1 MELIF
6 FILCLSAPFF
16 VASTLSSDG
25 LTLLSLLNHLTSVP
39 PSLKSSWN
47 SSDSTH
53 CSWIGIQCDQ
63 YGKVISLNLTSY
75 GIFGQLGPEIEQLT
89 QLQNLVLV
97 ANGFSGTIPL
107 ELGNCSLLEYID
119 VSDNSFSGSIP
130 YTLKSLQKLKY
141 VRFSTNLLN
150 GEIPEALFQI
160 PELEGIDLHN
170 NNLSG
175 PIPSNIGNTTGL
187 LKLHLSSNQL
197 SGAIPSSIGNCSKL
211 KALVV
216 NDNTFT
222 GVLPQS
228 LNDLKNLV
236 YLDAKNNSLGGTIP
250 LGFGSCGKLF
260 ILDLSF
266 NVFSG
271 GIPSGL
277 GNCSN
282 LAELAV
288 VKSNLAGSIP
298 SSLGLLLKISIL
310 RLPGNHLSGNIP
322 PEIGNSKSLKKLHL
336 YSNQLGGPIP
346 NELGGLSNLEDLE
359 LYSNNLTGE
368 IPLSIWKIQNLK
380 HVILHNNS
388 LSGKLPSEMTELKH
402 LKNISLFDN
411 RFSGSIP
418 QNLGINSSLVKL
430 DLMNNT
436 FTGGIP
442 PNLCFGKQLHTLSLG
457 LNQLQG
463 AIPQDLGRCAT
474 LGRLV
479 LNENNLSGSLPE
491 FESNQNIIYMDM
503 SKNNISGIIPSSLGN
518 CTSLQALI
526 FSTNNITGLIPIE
539 LGNLVN
545 LQALNLAQ
553 NNLEGALPQEL
564 SYCTKMLTFDVG
576 FNFLNGSFPS
586 SMKSWTGL
594 TKLILR
600 ENHFTGVIPSSLSEY
615 DQLLE
620 LQLGGNMFVGKI
632 PASIGSLQNLLYGL
646 NMSDN
651 KLTGEIPLELGKLQK
666 LQSLDIS
673 LNNLTGVIHVLG
685 ELPSLIEFNI
695 SYNSFS
701 GALPEWSIQHLNI
714 SPSSVMGNP
723 GLCVYCSTSSGSSCA
738 NSSLLKRCDFE
749 STHHKG
755 SRRSILF
762 IALGFVGFVIC
773 LPGILLIYYH
783 HFGQLSSQGSEEE
796 VLSHYEKQD
805 FICEFGQRAPLEGAF
820 FCPDPEASYSS
831 DRGDFRIIDLINATE
846 NFDDKY
852 IIGEGGH
859 GKVYIAEL
867 GIGAFAIKKV
877 KFGLRN
883 RRKLNMIKEVEM
895 TSKIRHQNVARS
907 LGFWIGDEY
916 GLTISR
922 YMEKGSLHDVL
933 HENNPLPDLA
943 WNVRYKIAFGIAKGL
958 AYLHHDFDPPILH
971 RDIKPKN
978 ILLDSDMQPYIT
990 DFGISIALNQSSAVM
1005 RMRSTYHL
1013 GTRGFMAPEIGYLI
1027 APRCEL
1033 DIYSYGVV
1041 LLELIT
1047 RKKVLDY
1054 SFVEGETTLVGWI
1067 KSVWRRTRELEEI
1080 VDSGLAWE
1088 LSDVNVKA
1096 QVIKV
1101 FLVALICTQKYP
1113 RKRLKMMDIVEFY
1126 ETPTDPG
1133 ILVRHD
1139 NDSDRDPQTLTDSFH
1154 LGNSVVTA
1162 LASLFFQEE
1171 VNIPANEGSS
1181 SALDEVEATADAINL
1196 NIIRRGTPGVV
1207 SRVKRCSGVTCAEK
1221 KLTFAGNFDNILS
1234 SAAVVEILG
1243 KIRHRKI
1250 VRMLQRSMKNDYIL
1264 IWYEYMENGNLHDL
1278 LHEKKPPPP
1287 LNWAVRYQ
1295 IATGIAHGLAYLHYD
1310 CDPPVVH
1317 CAIKPKNI
1325 LLDSL
1330 MEPHIA
1336 DFSSAKLLDGYSLMP
1351 LPSTYILGTLG
1362 YITPENTHD
1371 TAITR
1376 GFDVYSYGVV
1386 LLQLITR
1393 KKAVDQSFMSG
1404 FEIGVWV
1411 RSLWREAGDIFKIV
1425 DSSLAEELLNPGTN
1439 VFEQVS
1445 KVLSM
1450 ALSCTEE
1457 DPSMRPTMR
1466 DVINE
1471 LVIPSK
1477 RFEKEKASMF

>member
-1 MELIF
+1 MTLQLCFSGHLYVASAISSGWLTQLTLELCACFHLNLLRSGSSNFRHAKLQTNSSDILPLVARMIYPQPMELLL
-6 FILCLSAPFF
+6 FILCLSAPLY

-53 CSWIGIQCDQ
+53 CSWIGIRCDQ
-63 YGKVISLNLTSY
+63 YGKVISLNLTAY
-75 GIFGQLGPEIEQLT
+75 RIFGQLGPEIGQLT
-89 QLQNLVLV
+89 HLQNLVLV

-107 ELGNCSLLEYID
+107 ELGNCSLLEYINL
-119 VSDNSFSGSIP
+119 SDNSFTGSIP
-130 YTLKSLQKLKY
+130 YTLKTLQKLKY

-150 GEIPEALFQI
+150 GEIPETLFQI

-170 NNLSG
+170 NNLGG

-187 LKLHLSSNQL
+187 LTLHLSSNQL
-197 SGAIPSSIGNCSKL
+197 SETIPSSIGNCSKL
-211 KALVV
+211 QALFV
-216 NDNTFT
+216 NDNSFT
-222 GVLPQS
+222 GTLPQS
-228 LNDLKNLV
+228 LNNLKNLV
-236 YLDAKNNSLGGTIP
+236 YLEVRNNSLGGTIP
-250 LGFGSCGKLF
+250 LGSGSCGKLF

-288 VKSNLAGSIP
+288 MKSNLAGSIP

-322 PEIGNSKSLKKLHL
+322 PEIGNCKSLKNLHL
-336 YSNQLGGPIP
+336 YSNQLGGAIP

-368 IPLSIWKIQNLK
+368 IPLTIWKIQNLK

-388 LSGKLPSEMTELKH
+388 LSGKLPPEMTELKH

-411 RFSGSIP
+411 QFSGSIP

-436 FTGGIP
+436 FTGDIP
-442 PNLCFGKQLHTLSLG
+442 PNLCFGKQLHTLNLG

-479 LNENNLSGSLPE
+479 LNENNLSGSLPD
-491 FESNQNIIYMDM
+491 FESNQNLIYMDM
-503 SKNNISGIIPSSLGN
+503 SKNNISGVIPLTLEN
-518 CTSLQALI
+518 CTSLKALI
-526 FSTNNITGLIPIE
+526 FSMNNIKGSIPIE

-545 LQALNLAQ
+545 LQVLNLAH
-553 NNLEGALPQEL
+553 NNLEGPLPQEL

-576 FNFLNGSFPS
+576 FNFLIGFFPS

-594 TKLILR
+594 TNLILR
-600 ENHFTGVIPSSLSEY
+600 ENQFAGVIPSFWSEY

-620 LQLGGNMFVGKI
+620 LQLGGNMFVGEI
-632 PASIGSLQNLLYGL
+632 PTSIGSLQNLLYGL
-646 NMSDN
+646 NLSDN

-673 LNNLTGVIHVLG
+673 LNNLTGVLHVLG
-685 ELPSLIEFNI
+685 ELPSLIEVNI
-695 SYNSFS
+695 SYNSFF
-701 GALPEWSIQHLNI
+701 GPLPEWRIQHLNL

-723 GLCVYCSTSSGSSCA
+723 GLCVYCSTANGSSCA
-738 NSSLLKRCDFE
+738 KSSLLKPCDFE
-749 STHHKG
+749 STGHEAFLP
-755 SRRSILF
+755 R
-762 IALGFVGFVIC
+762 IC
-773 LPGILLIYYH
+773 
-783 HFGQLSSQGSEEE
+783 
-796 VLSHYEKQD
+796 
-805 FICEFGQRAPLEGAF
+805 
-820 FCPDPEASYSS
+820 
-831 DRGDFRIIDLINATE
+831 RGKNL
-846 NFDDKY
+846 DDKY
-852 IIGEGGH
+852 IIGQGAH
-859 GKVYIAEL
+859 GIVYKAEL
-867 GIGAFAIKKV
+867 GIGVFAIKKV
-877 KFGLRN
+877 KFGQRN
-883 RRKLNMIKEVEM
+883 KRKLNMIKEVEM
-895 TSKIRHQNVARS
+895 TRKIRHQNVARS
-907 LGFWIGDEY
+907 LGSWIGDEY

-922 YMEKGSLHDVL
+922 YMENGSLHDVL
-933 HENNPLPDLA
+933 HENNPRPYLV

-958 AYLHHDFDPPILH
+958 AYLHHDFDHPILH

-1005 RMRSTYHL
+1005 RMRSTYTQ
-1013 GTRGFMAPEIGYLI
+1013 GTPGFMAPEIAYAI
-1027 APRCEL
+1027 APGCEL

-1054 SFVEGETTLVGWI
+1054 PFVEEETTLVGWI
-1067 KSVWRRTRELEEI
+1067 KSVWRRTIKLEEI

-1101 FLVALICTQKYP
+1101 LLVALICTQKDP
-1113 RKRLKMMDIVEFY
+1113 RKRLKMRDIVEFY

-1139 NDSDRDPQTLTDSFH
+1139 NNSFH

-1162 LASLFFQEE
+1162 LASLVFQEE
-1171 VNIPANEGSS
+1171 VKIPANEGSS
-1181 SALDEVEATADAINL
+1181 SALDEEEATADANNL
-1196 NIIRRGTPGVV
+1196 NIIRRGTLGAQ
-1207 SRVKRCSGVTCAEK
+1207 CSGVICAEK
-1221 KLTFAGNFDNILS
+1221 KLSFDGNLGNILRE
-1234 SAAVVEILG
+1234 AAIVEILG
-1243 KIRHRKI
+1243 KIRHRNI
-1250 VRMLQRSMKNDYIL
+1250 VRMRQCSIKYDNAL
-1264 IWYEYMENGNLHDL
+1264 IRYECEYMENGNLHDL
-1278 LHEKKPPPP
+1278 LHGKKPPPP
-1287 LNWAVRYQ
+1287 LNWAVRYK
-1295 IATGIAHGLAYLHYD
+1295 IATGIAHGLAHLHYSGY
-1310 CDPPVVH
+1310 PAVVH

-1325 LLDSL
+1325 LLDSD

-1336 DFSSAKLLDGYSLMP
+1336 DFSSAKLLDEYSPMP
-1351 LPSTYILGTLG
+1351 WPSLSVLGRLG
-1362 YITPENTHD
+1362 YITPENTHE

-1376 GFDVYSYGVV
+1376 EFDVHSYGVV

-1393 KKAVDQSFMSG
+1393 KKAVDPSFMSG

-1439 VFEQVS
+1439 VFEQVT

-1450 ALSCTEE
+1450 ALRCTEE
-1457 DPSMRPTMR
+1457 VPSMRPTMR

-1477 RFEKEKASMF
+1477 LFEKEKASIF

>member
-63 YGKVISLNLTSY
+63 YGK
-75 GIFGQLGPEIEQLT
+75 
-89 QLQNLVLV
+89 NLVLV

-130 YTLKSLQKLKY
+130 YTLKSLQKLK
-141 VRFSTNLLN
+141 
-150 GEIPEALFQI
+150 
-160 PELEGIDLHN
+160 IDLHN

-1027 APRCEL
+1027 APRPCMGAFRCKCEGTG
-1033 DIYSYGVV
+1033 YQS
-1041 LLELIT
+1041 
-1047 RKKVLDY
+1047 
-1054 SFVEGETTLVGWI
+1054 
-1067 KSVWRRTRELEEI
+1067 
-1080 VDSGLAWE
+1080 
-1088 LSDVNVKA
+1088 
-1096 QVIKV
+1096 

-1250 VRMLQRSMKNDYIL
+1250 VRMLQQT
-1264 IWYEYMENGNLHDL
+1264 
-1278 LHEKKPPPP
+1278 PPP

-1425 DSSLAEELLNPGTN
+1425 DSSLAEELLNPGMCWAFFLT
-1439 VFEQVS
+1439 
-1445 KVLSM
+1445 
-1450 ALSCTEE
+1450 
-1457 DPSMRPTMR
+1457 PW
-1466 DVINE
+1466 
-1471 LVIPSK
+1471 
-1477 RFEKEKASMF
+1477 

>member
-1 MELIF
+1 MELLL
-6 FILCLSAPFF
+6 FILCLSAPLY

-47 SSDSTH
+47 SSDSTN
-53 CSWIGIQCDQ
+53 CSWIGIRCDQ
-63 YGKVISLNLTSY
+63 YGKVISLNLTAYS
-75 GIFGQLGPEIEQLT
+75 IFGQLGPEIGQLIH
-89 QLQNLVLV
+89 LQNLVLV

-119 VSDNSFSGSIP
+119 LSDNSFSGSIP
-130 YTLKSLQKLKY
+130 YTLKSLQKLTY
-141 VRFSTNLLN
+141 VHFSTNLLN
-150 GEIPEALFQI
+150 GDIPEMLFQI

-170 NNLSG
+170 NNLGG

-211 KALVV
+211 KALFV

-222 GVLPQS
+222 GILPQS
-228 LNDLKNLV
+228 LKNLV
-236 YLDAKNNSLGGTIP
+236 YLDVRNNSLGGTIP
-250 LGFGSCGKLF
+250 LGSGSCGKLF

-282 LAELAV
+282 LVELAV

-322 PEIGNSKSLKKLHL
+322 PEIGNCKSLKKLHL

-368 IPLSIWKIQNLK
+368 IPLTIWKIQYLK

-388 LSGKLPSEMTELKH
+388 LSGKLPSKMTELKH

-411 RFSGSIP
+411 QFSGSMP

-442 PNLCFGKQLHTLSLG
+442 PNLCFGNQLHSLSLG

-503 SKNNISGIIPSSLGN
+503 SKNNIGGVIPSSLGN

-545 LQALNLAQ
+545 LQALNLAH
-553 NNLEGALPQEL
+553 NNFEGPLPQEL

-586 SMKSWTGL
+586 SMKSWIGL

-620 LQLGGNMFVGKI
+620 LQLGGNMFVGEI

-651 KLTGEIPLELGKLQK
+651 KLTGEIPIEIGKLQK

-673 LNNLTGVIHVLG
+673 LNNLTRVIHVLG
-685 ELPSLIEFNI
+685 ELPSLIEVNL
-695 SYNSFS
+695 SYNSFF
-701 GALPEWSIQHLNI
+701 GPLPEWRIQHMNL
-714 SPSSVMGNP
+714 SLSSVMGNP
-723 GLCVYCSTSSGSSCA
+723 GLCVYCSTSNGSSCL
-738 NSSLLKRCDFE
+738 NSSLLKPCDFE
-749 STHHKG
+749 STGHEG
-755 SRRSILF
+755 NRRSILF

-773 LPGILLIYYH
+773 LSGILLVYDH
-783 HFGQLSSQGSEEE
+783 HSGQLSNQGSEELSSQGSEEE
-796 VLSHYEKQD
+796 VPSHYEKQYVNR
-805 FICEFGQRAPLEGAF
+805 EFGQRATLEDD
-820 FCPDPEASYSS
+820 CISQDLEASYSS
-831 DRGDFRIIDLINATE
+831 DRGDFKIIDLINATE

-852 IIGEGGH
+852 IIDKGGD
-859 GKVYIAEL
+859 GIVYKAEL
-867 GIGAFAIKKV
+867 GIGIFAMKKV
-877 KFGLRN
+877 KFGQSK
-883 RRKLNMIKEVEM
+883 RRRSNMIKEVEM

-907 LGFWIGDEY
+907 HGSWIGDEY

-922 YMEKGSLHDVL
+922 YMENGSLHDVL
-933 HENNPLPDLA
+933 HENNPPPHLA
-943 WNVRYKIAFGIAKGL
+943 WKVRYKIAFGIAKGL

-971 RDIKPKN
+971 RDIKPTN

-990 DFGISIALNQSSAVM
+990 DFGISIALNQSSTVM
-1005 RMRSTYHL
+1005 HMRAEYHL
-1013 GTRGFMAPEIGYLI
+1013 GTRGFMALEIGYLI
-1027 APRCEL
+1027 APGCEL

-1113 RKRLKMMDIVEFY
+1113 RKRLKMIDIVEFY

-1139 NDSDRDPQTLTDSFH
+1139 NDSFH
-1154 LGNSVVTA
+1154 LGNSIVTT

-1171 VNIPANEGSS
+1171 VKSPANEGSF
-1181 SALDEVEATADAINL
+1181 SALDEVEATADPNDL

-1207 SRVKRCSGVTCAEK
+1207 SRVQTCSGVICAEK
-1221 KLTFAGNFDNILS
+1221 KLTFAGNLGNILS
-1234 SAAVVEILG
+1234 AAAEVEILG
-1243 KIRHRKI
+1243 KIRHRNI
-1250 VRMLQRSMKNDYIL
+1250 VRMMQCSIKKDYGL

-1278 LHEKKPPPP
+1278 LHEKNPPPP
-1287 LNWAVRYQ
+1287 LNWAVRYK
-1295 IATGIAHGLAYLHYD
+1295 IATGIAHGLAYLHYYGY
-1310 CDPPVVH
+1310 PTVVH

-1325 LLDSL
+1325 LLDSD

-1336 DFSSAKLLDGYSLMP
+1336 DFSSAKRLDGYSLMS
-1351 LPSTYILGTLG
+1351 LPSSSIPGRLG
-1362 YITPENTHD
+1362 YK
-1371 TAITR
+1371 
-1376 GFDVYSYGVV
+1376 
-1386 LLQLITR
+1386 LITR

-1404 FEIGVWV
+1404 SEVGVWV

-1425 DSSLAEELLNPGTN
+1425 DSSLGEELLNPGTN
-1439 VFEQVS
+1439 VFEQVT
-1445 KVLSM
+1445 KVLFM

-1471 LVIPSK
+1471 LV
-1477 RFEKEKASMF
+1477 R

>member
-1 MELIF
+1 MELLL
-6 FILCLSAPFF
+6 FILCLSAPLY

-53 CSWIGIQCDQ
+53 CSWIGIRCDQ
-63 YGKVISLNLTSY
+63 YGKVISLNLTAYS
-75 GIFGQLGPEIEQLT
+75 IFGQLGPEIGQLT
-89 QLQNLVLV
+89 HLQNLVLV
-97 ANGFSGTIPL
+97 ANGFSGKIPL

-119 VSDNSFSGSIP
+119 LSDNSFSGSIP
-130 YTLKSLQKLKY
+130 YTLKTLQKLKY
-141 VRFSTNLLN
+141 ILFSTNLLN
-150 GEIPEALFQI
+150 GEIPETLFQI

-170 NNLSG
+170 NNLGG
-175 PIPSNIGNTTGL
+175 PIPSNIGNNTGL
-187 LKLHLSSNQL
+187 LKLHLSNNQL
-197 SGAIPSSIGNCSKL
+197 SGTIPSSIGNCSKL
-211 KALVV
+211 KALFV

-222 GVLPQS
+222 GILPES
-228 LNDLKNLV
+228 LNNLKNLV
-236 YLDAKNNSLGGTIP
+236 YLDVKNNSLGGTIP
-250 LGFGSCGKLF
+250 LGSGSCGKLF

-282 LAELAV
+282 LAELVV

-310 RLPGNHLSGNIP
+310 RLPSNHLSGNIP
-322 PEIGNSKSLKKLHL
+322 PEIGNCKSLKKLHL

-359 LYSNNLTGE
+359 LYSNHLTGE
-368 IPLSIWKIQNLK
+368 IPLTIWKIQNLK

-411 RFSGSIP
+411 QFSGSIP

-436 FTGGIP
+436 FSGDIP

-463 AIPQDLGRCAT
+463 AIPQVLGRCAT
-474 LGRLV
+474 LWRLV
-479 LNENNLSGSLPE
+479 LNENNLSGFLPD
-491 FESNQNIIYMDM
+491 FESNQNLIYMDM
-503 SKNNISGIIPSSLGN
+503 SKNNISGVIPSSLGN
-518 CTSLQALI
+518 CTSLKALI

-545 LQALNLAQ
+545 LQVLNLSH
-553 NNLEGALPQEL
+553 NNLEGPLPQEL
-564 SYCTKMLTFDVG
+564 SHCTKMLTFDVG

-586 SMKSWTGL
+586 SMKSWTRL

-600 ENHFTGVIPSSLSEY
+600 ENHFTGAIPSFLSEY

-632 PASIGSLQNLLYGL
+632 PTSIGSLQNLLYGL
-646 NMSDN
+646 NLSDN

-685 ELPSLIEFNI
+685 ELSSLIEVNI
-695 SYNSFS
+695 SYNSFF
-701 GALPEWSIQHLNI
+701 GPLPEWRIQHLNL

-723 GLCVYCSTSSGSSCA
+723 GLCVYCSTSNGSSCA
-738 NSSLLKRCDFE
+738 NSSLLKPCDFE
-749 STHHKG
+749 STGHEG
-755 SRRSILF
+755 SKRSILF

-773 LPGILLIYYH
+773 LSGILLIYDH
-783 HFGQLSSQGSEEE
+783 HSRQLSSQGSEEDA
-796 VLSHYEKQD
+796 LSPNWKQN
-805 FICEFGQRAPLEGAF
+805 FSREFGQTAILMDDF
-820 FCPDPEASYSS
+820 FCQVPEASYSS
-831 DRGDFRIIDLINATE
+831 DKGDFRIIDLINATE
-846 NFDDKY
+846 NLDDKY
-852 IIGEGGH
+852 IIGEGAH
-859 GKVYIAEL
+859 GIVYKAEL
-867 GIGAFAIKKV
+867 GIGVFAIKKV
-877 KFGLRN
+877 KFGQSN

-895 TSKIRHQNVARS
+895 TRKIRHQNVARS
-907 LGFWIGDEY
+907 LGSWIGNEY

-922 YMEKGSLHDVL
+922 YMENGSLHDVL
-933 HENNPLPDLA
+933 HENNPLPYLA

-990 DFGISIALNQSSAVM
+990 DFGISIALNQSSTVM
-1005 RMRSTYHL
+1005 NMRSTYHL
-1013 GTRGFMAPEIGYLI
+1013 GTPGFMAPEIAYAI

-1033 DIYSYGVV
+1033 DIYGYGVV

-1054 SFVEGETTLVGWI
+1054 SFAKEETTLVMWI
-1067 KSVWRRTRELEEI
+1067 KSVWRKTRKLEEI
-1080 VDSGLAWE
+1080 VDSSLAWE

-1101 FLVALICTQKYP
+1101 LLAALICTQKDP
-1113 RKRLKMMDIVEFY
+1113 RKRLKMIDIVEFY

-1133 ILVRHD
+1133 ILFRPD
-1139 NDSDRDPQTLTDSFH
+1139 NGSFH

-1171 VNIPANEGSS
+1171 VKIPASEGSF
-1181 SALDEVEATADAINL
+1181 SALDEVEATADPNNL
-1196 NIIRRGTPGVV
+1196 NIIPRGTPGVV
-1207 SRVKRCSGVTCAEK
+1207 SKVRTHSGIISAEK
-1221 KLTFAGNFDNILS
+1221 KLTFAGNLGNILS
-1234 SAAVVEILG
+1234 AAAEVGILG
-1243 KIRHRKI
+1243 KIRHRNI
-1250 VRMLQRSMKNDYIL
+1250 VRMLHCSLKKDYGL

-1278 LHEKKPPPP
+1278 LHGKNPPPP

-1295 IATGIAHGLAYLHYD
+1295 IATGIAHGLAYLHYH
-1310 CDPPVVH
+1310 CYPAVVH

-1325 LLDSL
+1325 LLDSD

-1336 DFSSAKLLDGYSLMP
+1336 DFSSAKLLDEYMP
-1351 LPSTYILGTLG
+1351 LPSSSILGTLG
-1362 YITPENTHD
+1362 YITPENTHK

-1376 GFDVYSYGVV
+1376 EFDVYSYGVV

-1393 KKAVDQSFMSG
+1393 NKAVDQSFMSG
-1404 FEIGVWV
+1404 SEIVVWV
-1411 RSLWREAGDIFKIV
+1411 RSLWREARDIFKIV
-1425 DSSLAEELLNPGTN
+1425 DSGLATELFTARTN
-1439 VFEQVS
+1439 VFDQVTR
-1445 KVLSM
+1445 VLSM

-1471 LVIPSK
+1471 LV
-1477 RFEKEKASMF
+1477 RL

>member
-1 MELIF
+1 MELLL
-6 FILCLSAPFF
+6 FILFLSAPLN

-53 CSWIGIQCDQ
+53 CSWIGIRCDQ
-63 YGKVISLNLTSY
+63 YGKVISLNLTAYS
-75 GIFGQLGPEIEQLT
+75 IFGQLGPEIGQLT
-89 QLQNLVLV
+89 HLQNLVLV
-97 ANGFSGTIPL
+97 ANVLRPKAGTIPL

-119 VSDNSFSGSIP
+119 LSDNSFSGSIP
-130 YTLKSLQKLKY
+130 YTLKTLQKLKY

-150 GEIPEALFQI
+150 GEIPETLFQI

-170 NNLSG
+170 NNLGG

-197 SGAIPSSIGNCSKL
+197 SGTIPSSIGNCSKL
-211 KALVV
+211 KAFFV

-222 GVLPQS
+222 GILPQS
-228 LNDLKNLV
+228 LNNLKNLV
-236 YLDAKNNSLGGTIP
+236 YLDVRNNSLGGTIP
-250 LGFGSCGKLF
+250 LGSGSCGKLF

-266 NVFSG
+266 NLFSG

-282 LAELAV
+282 LVEFAV

-322 PEIGNSKSLKKLHL
+322 PKIGNCKSLKKLHL

-359 LYSNNLTGE
+359 LHSNNLTGE
-368 IPLSIWKIQNLK
+368 IPLTIWKIQNLK
-380 HVILHNNS
+380 HVIIHNNS
-388 LSGKLPSEMTELKH
+388 LSGKLPSEMAELEH

-411 RFSGSIP
+411 QFSGSIP

-436 FTGGIP
+436 FTGDIP
-442 PNLCFGKQLHTLSLG
+442 PSLCFGKQLHTLSLG

-479 LNENNLSGSLPE
+479 LNENNLSGSLPD
-491 FESNQNIIYMDM
+491 FESNQNLIYMDM
-503 SKNNISGIIPSSLGN
+503 SKNNISGVIPSSLGN

-545 LQALNLAQ
+545 LQALNLTH
-553 NNLEGALPQEL
+553 NNLESPLPQEL

-576 FNFLNGSFPS
+576 FNFLYGSLPS

-600 ENHFTGVIPSSLSEY
+600 ENHFTGVIPSFFSEY

-632 PASIGSLQNLLYGL
+632 PTSIGLLQNLLYGL
-646 NMSDN
+646 NLSDN

-685 ELPSLIEFNI
+685 ELSSLIEVNI
-695 SYNSFS
+695 SYNSFF
-701 GALPEWSIQHLNI
+701 GPLPEWRIQHMNL

-738 NSSLLKRCDFE
+738 NSSLLKPCDFE
-749 STHHKG
+749 STGHRG

-773 LPGILLIYYH
+773 LSGILLIYDH
-783 HFGQLSSQGSEEE
+783 HSGQLSSQGSEELSSQGSEEE
-796 VLSHYEKQD
+796 VLSHYEKQYVNR
-805 FICEFGQRAPLEGAF
+805 EFGQRATLEDD
-820 FCPDPEASYSS
+820 CISQDLEASYSS
-831 DRGDFRIIDLINATE
+831 DRGDFKIIDLINATE

-852 IIGEGGH
+852 IFGKGGH
-859 GKVYIAEL
+859 GIVYKAEL
-867 GIGAFAIKKV
+867 GIGVFAIKKV
-877 KFGLRN
+877 KFGKSN
-883 RRKLNMIKEVEM
+883 RRRSNMIKEVEM

-907 LGFWIGDEY
+907 LGSWIGDEY

-922 YMEKGSLHDVL
+922 YMENGSLHDVL
-933 HENNPLPDLA
+933 HENNPPPYLA
-943 WNVRYKIAFGIAKGL
+943 WKVRYKIAFGIARGL

-978 ILLDSDMQPYIT
+978 ILLDSVMQPYIT
-990 DFGISIALNQSSAVM
+990 DFGISIALNQSSTVM
-1005 RMRSTYHL
+1005 HMRAEYHL

-1027 APRCEL
+1027 APRPCMGAFRCKCEGTG
-1033 DIYSYGVV
+1033 YQS
-1041 LLELIT
+1041 
-1047 RKKVLDY
+1047 
-1054 SFVEGETTLVGWI
+1054 
-1067 KSVWRRTRELEEI
+1067 
-1080 VDSGLAWE
+1080 
-1088 LSDVNVKA
+1088 
-1096 QVIKV
+1096 

-1139 NDSDRDPQTLTDSFH
+1139 NDSFH
-1154 LGNSVVTA
+1154 LGNFVVTA

-1171 VNIPANEGSS
+1171 VKIPANEGSF
-1181 SALDEVEATADAINL
+1181 SALDEVEATADPNNL
-1196 NIIRRGTPGVV
+1196 NNIIRRGTPGVI
-1207 SRVKRCSGVTCAEK
+1207 SRVQTCSGVICAEK
-1221 KLTFAGNFDNILS
+1221 KLTFAGNLGNILS
-1234 SAAVVEILG
+1234 AAAEVEILG
-1243 KIRHRKI
+1243 KIRHRNI
-1250 VRMLQRSMKNDYIL
+1250 VRMMQCSIKKDYGL

-1278 LHEKKPPPP
+1278 LHEKNPPPP
-1287 LNWAVRYQ
+1287 LNWAVRYK
-1295 IATGIAHGLAYLHYD
+1295 IATGIAHGLAYLHYYGY
-1310 CDPPVVH
+1310 PTVVH

-1325 LLDSL
+1325 LLDSD

-1336 DFSSAKLLDGYSLMP
+1336 DFSSAKRLDGYSLMS
-1351 LPSTYILGTLG
+1351 LPSSSIPGRLG
-1362 YITPENTHD
+1362 YITPENTHE

-1376 GFDVYSYGVV
+1376 EFDVYSYGVV

-1404 FEIGVWV
+1404 SEIGVWV

-1439 VFEQVS
+1439 VFEQVT
-1445 KVLSM
+1445 KVLFM

-1466 DVINE
+1466 HVINE
-1471 LVIPSK
+1471 LM
-1477 RFEKEKASMF
+1477 R